1 MSALDT
7 QITKELELSLREHS
21 RSLFKLN
28 ANYEALTKLR
38 TQLPIKFLMKNELKV
53 YLAQLSKK
61 NVDLKNRTSA
71 KVKKL
76 QEELV
81 KLKAEIANEPLDE
94 KKNKMR
100 ELYSQI
106 EFDYYQ
112 ATLELENYKKI
123 ILEVTP
129 EREIHFYEDLVLF
142 VANCKHEALDL
153 WKYSMALYEAMET
166 DQEYYSSRFYLD
178 VAEDYLFSKGF
189 TKITE
194 ALRNNFLSSKD
205 VIRNFK
211 KISAEASALKD
222 ASKKLVDA
230 FESDEVNF
238 RRFLDR
244 KSNLVGL

>member
-38 TQLPIKFLMKNELKV
+38 RQLPIKFLMKNELKV
-53 YLAQLSKK
+53 YLTQLSKK
-61 NVDLKNRTSA
+61 NVDLKNKTSV
-71 KVKKL
+71 KVKKF
-76 QEELV
+76 QEELI
-81 KLKAEIANEPLDE
+81 KLKTDIASEVLDD
-94 KKNKMR
+94 KKNKIKD
-100 ELYSQI
+100 LYSQI

-112 ATLELENYKKI
+112 ATLELENFTKI
-123 ILEVTP
+123 ILEATP
-129 EREIHFYEDLVLF
+129 EREAYFYEDLVLF
-142 VANCKHEALDL
+142 VANCKHEALEL
-153 WKYSMALYEAMET
+153 WKYAMALYESMET

-194 ALRNNFLSSKD
+194 SLRNNFLSSKE
-205 VIRNFK
+205 VIRDFK
-211 KISAEASALKD
+211 KFSAEASALKD
-222 ASKKLVDA
+222 ASRKLVDA

-244 KSNLVGL
+244 KSNLGGF